1 MATER
6 LRTSLF
12 IYVGLEI
19 FVTEKMTEKLENSL
33 KGKLTYSVW
42 QNIAC
47 IAIFRSWFNKYL
59 WMCWS
64 LCTLSNLSV
73 QTNYS
78 PFFNLSLLSVAWV
91 LFSLSVYR
99 LSIVPGWIT
108 NLKDINFTFVILLLA
123 KNAILKFWAGNHNF
137 PFKSVCDYCW
147 RFYQI
152 LYNINGKFRIWFN
165 FGTEDWSHKICICI
179 SKLRIYCYQMCTLSL
194 NF

>member
-1 MATER
+1 M
-6 LRTSLF
+6 
-12 IYVGLEI
+12 
-19 FVTEKMTEKLENSL
+19 
-33 KGKLTYSVW
+33 W

-91 LFSLSVYR
+91 LFSFSVYR
-99 LSIVPGWIT
+99 LSIVPGWIM

-123 KNAILKFWAGNHNF
+123 KNVLLKFRAGNHNF

-152 LYNINGKFRIWFN
+152 LYTINRKFRISFN

-179 SKLRIYCYQMCTLSL
+179 PKLGIYCYQMCTLSL